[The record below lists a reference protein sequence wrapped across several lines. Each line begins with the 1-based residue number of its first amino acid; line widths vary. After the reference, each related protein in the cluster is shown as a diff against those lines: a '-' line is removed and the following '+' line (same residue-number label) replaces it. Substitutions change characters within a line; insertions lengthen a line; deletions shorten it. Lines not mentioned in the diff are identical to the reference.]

1 MRRDRAAPIHPDG
14 GRSERTGPAP
24 VIRVNGRERPL
35 PSPPSVAGALA
46 ALGLRGPVAVEVNG
60 ALVRRAEHARTE
72 IAAGDRLEVVTFV
85 GGG

>member
-1 MRRDRAAPIHPDG
+1 MRRDEAAGIGLRG
-14 GRSERTGPAP
+14 GRRGAADPAP
-24 VIRVNGRERPL
+24 VIRVNGQERPL

-72 IAAGDRLEVVTFV
+72 VAPGDRLEVVTFV